1 MNYTRIDKKIFK
13 CDLCGG
19 DPQCARFCE
28 VKAVE
33 YIASENLS
41 AGKKR
46 DAATRFYAAHKKGVA
61 IQA

>member
-1 MNYTRIDKKIFK
+1 MSYNVTERKVFK

-33 YIASENLS
+33 FKNAENLNQQ
-41 AGKKR
+41 KKR
-46 DAATRFYAAHKKGVA
+46 NAAARLCAAQKELVV
-61 IQA
+61 